1 MADYYAI
8 LGVSKDASA
17 DEIKKGYRKMAVKWH
32 PDKHSSAGE
41 AEKAN
46 AEKKFKEVAEA
57 YEALS
62 DPNKKEIY
70 DRYGEQGLKFGKTD
84 TYLVAPN
91 QDVYFEL
98 NMVDGGSGKCVRT
111 LAPEGVSERGQRALK
126 SISCELGKP

>member
-57 YEALS
+57 
-62 DPNKKEIY
+62 
-70 DRYGEQGLKFGKTD
+70 
-84 TYLVAPN
+84 
-91 QDVYFEL
+91 
-98 NMVDGGSGKCVRT
+98 
-111 LAPEGVSERGQRALK
+111 
-126 SISCELGKP
+126 